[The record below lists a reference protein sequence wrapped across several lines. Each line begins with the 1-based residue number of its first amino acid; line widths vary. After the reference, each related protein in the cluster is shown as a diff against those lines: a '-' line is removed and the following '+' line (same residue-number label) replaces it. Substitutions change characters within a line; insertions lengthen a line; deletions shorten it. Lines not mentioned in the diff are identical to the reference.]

1 MEILNFKNATDINF
15 QDIIVN
21 KQTCDMIIGDA
32 NAIIKTI
39 KDQYAELLKN
49 ICNVSSYLGIDSFNF
64 QNKLL
69 DIHLDYLK
77 KIYNI
82 IINRLY
88 CDYYKIYKSIKKYVE
103 TNCTSIPIIEEL
115 FIVYKDLDM
124 EKIYSFQDVIRLK
137 NSIHQYI
144 KNMADIVI
152 NKSVNIK
159 KFVDS
164 NTRGYN
170 VNYYINEEN
179 ADICINT
186 NKIHL
191 FIGYLDSCNTY
202 HNKYLTNL
210 INQLRY
216 FITNIKRDI
225 SDNNYDDPI
234 FHVPIVPVIAPVL
247 ALVAEPIAIS
257 LVVEP
262 DVVVAEPDVV
272 VAEPISLIIES
283 DVVVIEPISLIIEEK
298 EPVAEEEEPV
308 AEEKEKEK
316 ECEIVVEKSSND
328 TKKKKK
334 KKKKK
339 K

>member
-1 MEILNFKNATDINF
+1 
-15 QDIIVN
+15 
-21 KQTCDMIIGDA
+21 
-32 NAIIKTI
+32 
-39 KDQYAELLKN
+39 
-49 ICNVSSYLGIDSFNF
+49 
-64 QNKLL
+64 
-69 DIHLDYLK
+69 
-77 KIYNI
+77 
-82 IINRLY
+82 
-88 CDYYKIYKSIKKYVE
+88 
-103 TNCTSIPIIEEL
+103 
-115 FIVYKDLDM
+115 
-124 EKIYSFQDVIRLK
+124 
-137 NSIHQYI
+137 
-144 KNMADIVI
+144 MADIVI

-234 FHVPIVPVIAPVL
+234 FHVPIVPALAPVL

-262 DVVVAEPDVV
+262 DVVVAEP
-272 VAEPISLIIES
+272 